1 MKQKRRVLP
10 SLFYK
15 IYQKLMVTLRH
26 TDRFAGE
33 KLISLPELVLEK
45 YTGNMPF
52 NSSLFIT
59 HTGLKETQRQD
70 RLGQSIVFMKSNIH
84 KQLSVEEI
92 AKQFYYSPSHY
103 TSLFKKKTG
112 LSPINYF
119 IRMKIHYACQLLT
132 QRELIIKEIADKIG
146 YEDPYYFSRIFKKVI
161 GKSPTQY
168 KSIV

>member
-1 MKQKRRVLP
+1 MA
-10 SLFYK
+10 
-15 IYQKLMVTLRH
+15 ILRH
-26 TDRFAGE
+26 KDGFAGE
-33 KLISLPELVLEK
+33 KLVNLPELVLERN
-45 YTGNMPF
+45 TGNMPF
-52 NSSLFIT
+52 NSSLYIT
-59 HTGLKETQRQD
+59 HIGLKETQMPD
-70 RLGQSIVFMKSNIH
+70 RLGQSIVFMKNNMH
-84 KQLSVEEI
+84 KPLSVEEI
-92 AKQFYYSPSHY
+92 AKQFHYSPSHY
-103 TSLFKKKTG
+103 TAMFKKKTG